1 MLKETIESVINQ
13 TYIDW
18 EIIIVDDGSDE
29 KELVA
34 VKKFETEVNIKVIK
48 RNQGKKG
55 PSACRNIGIES
66 ARGEFIIF
74 LDSDDLLASFCLEQR
89 IVVMKENPEVN
100 IAVFLIENFQKTVGD
115 MKTIFNKVAPTK
127 ELSPLF
133 LKNENPWQTMGPIWK
148 KHFLLHVGGFDE
160 DLLFMEDPEL
170 HLRAINSPD
179 VNIKICYDKPADC
192 YYRINNMDV
201 TKKEFYFNS
210 IFYRILFYKKI
221 LHGIYSNDFI
231 EKNSQ
236 QIKMGIY
243 SLVKTFLYYRKNE
256 YPQLYYDFK
265 KMIYESKLFSDFEA
279 KKLFLLIELGN
290 RKNFLAVKF
299 KLKGLCYKLLASI

>member
-1 MLKETIESVINQ
+1 MLKETVKSVINQ
-13 TYIDW
+13 TFIDW

-29 KELVA
+29 KELIA
-34 VKKFETEVNIKVIK
+34 IKKFETEVNIRVIE
-48 RNQGKKG
+48 RNQEKKG
-55 PSACRNIGIES
+55 PSACRNIGIQS
-66 ARGEFIIF
+66 ARGKFIIF

-89 IVVMKENPEVN
+89 VVVMKENPEVN

-115 MKTIFNKVAPTK
+115 MNTIFNKVAPTK
-127 ELSPLF
+127 ELTGLF

-148 KHFLLHVGGFDE
+148 KDFLLHLGGFDE

-201 TKKEFYFNS
+201 TKKEFHYNS
-210 IFYRILFYKKI
+210 IFYRILFYKKV
-221 LHGIYSNDFI
+221 LQSIYSIPII
-231 EKNSQ
+231 EKNSH

-243 SLVKTFLYYRKNE
+243 NMVKTFLYYRKNE
-256 YPQLYYDFK
+256 YPQLYFDFK
-265 KMIYESKLFSDFEA
+265 KMIYECKLFSHLEA

-290 RKNFLAVKF
+290 KKNFLAVKF
-299 KLKGLCYKLLASI
+299 KLKGLCYKLLPSI